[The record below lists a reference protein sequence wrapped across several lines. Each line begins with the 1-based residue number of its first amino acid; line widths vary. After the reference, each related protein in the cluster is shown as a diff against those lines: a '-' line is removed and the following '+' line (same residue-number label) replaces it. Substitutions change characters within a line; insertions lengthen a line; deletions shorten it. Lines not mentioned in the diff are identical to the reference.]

1 VPALQQD
8 LPELVA
14 QLLIHEQF
22 VVTQVQLVLVPLAQQ
37 VQEQVQLVQVQV
49 QLELEPPP
57 VVALLELVELPCLR
71 KNFGAQKKLA
81 QKKLMQREN
90 LAYLF

>member
-22 VVTQVQLVLVPLAQQ
+22 VVTQEQQELVQLVLVPLAQQ
-37 VQEQVQLVQVQV
+37 VQV
-49 QLELEPPP
+49 QLELEPPL
-57 VVALLELVELPCLR
+57 VVALLELVELPL
-71 KNFGAQKKLA
+71 AQKKLA

>member
-14 QLLIHEQF
+14 QLQIHEQF
-22 VVTQVQLVLVPLAQQ
+22 VVTQEQQELVQQELVPLAQL
-37 VQEQVQLVQVQV
+37 VQVQLV
-49 QLELEPPP
+49 LELPL
-57 VVALLELVELPCLR
+57 VVALLELVELPCLP

-90 LAYLF
+90 LAYLL